1 MEGGYNMK
9 SKKCDSQVVAP
20 VTWTKLRTLIKIHGL
35 QTSIFDPR
43 LVELDW
49 DGLVYKIR
57 IADDIL
63 YLVTIEVHMDIIV
76 GRLKQFEQNIFD
88 HWMGRRVW

>member
-1 MEGGYNMK
+1 MK
-9 SKKCDSQVVAP
+9 TSKVKSQVVDP
-20 VTWTKLRTLIKIHGL
+20 VTWTKLRDLIKTHGL

-57 IADDIL
+57 IADEKL
-63 YLVTIEVHMDIIV
+63 YLETIEVHMDIVV
-76 GRLKQFEQNIFD
+76 GRLKQFQQNIFD
-88 HWMGRRVW
+88 HWMGRRGW

>member
-1 MEGGYNMK
+1 MK
-9 SKKCDSQVVAP
+9 SKKYESQVVDP
-20 VTWTKLRTLIKIHGL
+20 VTWTKLRALIKTQGL

-57 IADDIL
+57 IADEKL
-63 YLVTIEVHMDIIV
+63 YLETIEVHMDIIV
-76 GRLKQFEQNIFD
+76 GRLKQFERNIFD
-88 HWMGRRVW
+88 HWMGRRAW